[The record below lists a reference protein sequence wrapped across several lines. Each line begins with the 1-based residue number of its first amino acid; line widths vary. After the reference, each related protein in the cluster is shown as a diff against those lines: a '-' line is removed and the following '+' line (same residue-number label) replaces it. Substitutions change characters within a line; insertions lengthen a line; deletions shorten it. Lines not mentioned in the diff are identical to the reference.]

1 MMKPG
6 YSESRDCL
14 QRPILQRMGLLVS
27 GALFFLWGVVFSAEP
42 GEIAE
47 EASDSAQAAQAVES
61 LRQTSALDPGLM
73 EALKGP
79 ERLEPPDLP
88 NPLRLDPMFTE
99 FPELFTDP
107 KMKSLSQEEYK
118 AEKLFRYEALYDGG
132 VAARNRKD

>member
-1 MMKPG
+1 
-6 YSESRDCL
+6 
-14 QRPILQRMGLLVS
+14 MGLLVS

-42 GEIAE
+42 GETAE

-118 AEKLFRYEALYDGG
+118 AESSFVTRRFTMG
-132 VAARNRKD
+132 VLRPAIGRIMKGQQIFSPN